1 MCTNR
6 TATMLHES
14 IDPAD
19 TGIIEYAICVFFSPL
34 KIHTWRKNLSNIHIP
49 WRGKKLAFLRG
60 QFKFRKF
67 RRNDISTQHC
77 WHEQMNHGVRVNS
90 RGFSKHFKLVY
101 SVISRYFE
109 NTEWRF
115 ENRDIL
121 STQRLEPLQC
131 FTMFSQCI
139 YYICSSRRKTMH
151 FHFSNIRIFIR
162 AYIKT
167 R

>member
-49 WRGKKLAFLRG
+49 WRGEKLAFLRG

-90 RGFSKHFKLVY
+90 RGFSKHFKLFSSTPLY
-101 SVISRYFE
+101 HDTSKTRISNGDSKIEIFFLL
-109 NTEWRF
+109 NGSSLC
-115 ENRDIL
+115 DAV
-121 STQRLEPLQC
+121 
-131 FTMFSQCI
+131 FTMYLLYLLESEKNNAFSLL
-139 YYICSSRRKTMH
+139 
-151 FHFSNIRIFIR
+151 
-162 AYIKT
+162 
-167 R
+167 